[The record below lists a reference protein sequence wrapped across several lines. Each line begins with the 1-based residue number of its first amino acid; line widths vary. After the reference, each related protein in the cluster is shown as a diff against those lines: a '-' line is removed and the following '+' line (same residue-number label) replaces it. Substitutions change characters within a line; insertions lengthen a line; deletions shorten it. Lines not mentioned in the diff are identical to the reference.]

1 MKTIY
6 PLIVLCML
14 AACSQ
19 SQDAPEPTPD
29 PEPEPSLTVS
39 VSTLA
44 FLQPAQTGTF
54 DITATHTWTAVSSA
68 SWLSLSPSNGTS
80 GTAQVT
86 VAATDNEATSPR
98 TAQITV
104 SMEALTH
111 TISVS
116 QAQKDALSVTPTS
129 LTPSCDG
136 GQFVV
141 SVTSNVPYTVS
152 INQAGSAWI
161 RQTGT
166 QEIGTQGTGTQ
177 EVTFTIDPL
186 RQVGTREGVITFS
199 YGNLIQT
206 VSVSQTKQPDT
217 PGYQDGGNGI

>member
-6 PLIVLCML
+6 PLIFLCML
-14 AACSQ
+14 AACNQ
-19 SQDAPEPTPD
+19 NHDTPEPTPN
-29 PEPEPSLTVS
+29 PGPEPSLTVS
-39 VSTLA
+39 ASTLD
-44 FLQPAQTGTF
+44 FLQPAQTSTF
-54 DITATHTWTAVSSA
+54 EITATHDWTAVSSD
-68 SWLSLSPSNGTS
+68 SWISLSPSSGTS
-80 GTAQVT
+80 GTAHVT
-86 VAATDNEATSPR
+86 VTATENEATSPR

-141 SVTSNVPYTVS
+141 TVTSNLPYTVS
-152 INQAGSAWI
+152 INQAGAAWI

-166 QEIGTQGTGTQ
+166 QEIGTQGTATQ
-177 EVTFTIDPL
+177 EVSFTIEPL
-186 RQVGTREGVITFS
+186 RQVGTREDLITFS
-199 YGNLIQT
+199 YGNLSQT
-206 VSVSQTKQPDT
+206 VTVSQTKQPDT